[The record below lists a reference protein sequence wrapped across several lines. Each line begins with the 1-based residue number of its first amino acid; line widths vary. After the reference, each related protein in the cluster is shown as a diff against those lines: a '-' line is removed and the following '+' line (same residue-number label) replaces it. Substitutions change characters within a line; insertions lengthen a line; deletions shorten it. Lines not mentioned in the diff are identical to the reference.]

1 MIDPFGCIDNELL
14 NIVGTVARANLKP
27 KLEVASIALVVFR
40 RLLVFLPC
48 YTVQI
53 DLCGPSVRVD
63 EKSENSG
70 RSVNINQQAGSR

>member
-14 NIVGTVARANLKP
+14 NIVGTGPRANLKP
-27 KLEVASIALVVFR
+27 KLEVASIALIVFR

-63 EKSENSG
+63 EKSEK
-70 RSVNINQQAGSR
+70 IWLIC